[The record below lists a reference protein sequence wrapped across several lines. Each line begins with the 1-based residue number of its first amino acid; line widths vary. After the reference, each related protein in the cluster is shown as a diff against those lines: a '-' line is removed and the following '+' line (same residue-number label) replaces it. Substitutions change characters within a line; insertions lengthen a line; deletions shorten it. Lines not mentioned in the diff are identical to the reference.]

1 MKTDKEHEQYVDIG
15 NLYDACLA
23 IRPSSCVNG
32 GTVSIWV
39 KIEDDGYVISSRVQS
54 GEGFSVEA
62 RGSNEIRS
70 VRYLI
75 VVLNNLNIISESES
89 N

>member
-1 MKTDKEHEQYVDIG
+1 MDIG
-15 NLYDACLA
+15 DLSVACLA
-23 IRPSSCVNG
+23 IQPSSCIDG

-62 RGSNEIRS
+62 RETNKIRS
-70 VRYLI
+70 MRYLT

-89 N
+89 I